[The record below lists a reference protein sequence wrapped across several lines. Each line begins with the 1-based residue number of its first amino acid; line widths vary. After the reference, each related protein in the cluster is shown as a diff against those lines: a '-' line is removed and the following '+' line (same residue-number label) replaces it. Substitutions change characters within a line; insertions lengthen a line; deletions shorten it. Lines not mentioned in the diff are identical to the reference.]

1 MRLFSSTTK
10 ASERRDSS
18 LDAVSGFLII
28 FMMYCHLMYWSQLDN
43 HYFHKVLLHV
53 FTFYMVWFFFKGGLF
68 AKVGE
73 SQHSVVSKSFH
84 RLIIPYII
92 FSLIGVFF
100 YWLDL
105 RLQGPVG
112 IRWFVV
118 RNVRFLLQKG
128 TFYGNLP
135 LWFLL
140 TLFLVRLLFNWLVR
154 YRYADIILVLLI
166 LTLYLFRYLNV
177 LGIGY
182 RLLYPYWLYN
192 TIIGLAYYWL
202 GYRLRPLLHHP
213 KTFLVSLLPFILLI
227 PYIELSFDFR
237 SCIAG
242 GDFLLTIVFCLAS
255 CFVAVGISRR
265 FCNPL
270 PVSIETLVAP
280 LRRLLI
286 HFGKH
291 SIEYLC
297 IHWIIITFLHLSIVV
312 SLGLPNG
319 TSHFLVYLFGLIILL
334 PLIRP
339 LAKHCFS

>member
-1 MRLFSSTTK
+1 MKHLSSITEISK
-10 ASERRDSS
+10 QRDSS

-28 FMMYCHLMYWSQLDN
+28 FMMYCHLMFWSKLYN
-43 HYFHKVLLHV
+43 HYFHEVLLHV
-53 FTFYMVWFFFKGGLF
+53 FAFYMGWFFFKGGLF
-68 AKVGE
+68 AKAGE
-73 SQHSVVSKSFH
+73 SLHSVVSKSFH
-84 RLIIPYII
+84 RLIVPYII

-112 IRWFVV
+112 MRWFVGQ
-118 RNVRFLLQKG
+118 NFRFLFHRG

-154 YRYADIILVLLI
+154 FRYTDIILALLI
-166 LTLYLFRYLNV
+166 LTLYFLRYLDV
-177 LGIGY
+177 LGIGH
-182 RLLYPYWLYN
+182 RLIFPYWLYN

-227 PYIELSFDFR
+227 PYIKLSYDFR
-237 SCIAG
+237 SSTAG
-242 GDFLLTIVFCLAS
+242 GDFLLTIVYCLAS
-255 CFVAVGISRR
+255 CFVAIGISRW
-265 FCNPL
+265 FCHPL
-270 PVSIETLVAP
+270 PISIEPFVAP

-312 SLGLPNG
+312 PLGLPIG
-319 TSHFLVYLFGLIILL
+319 ASHFVVYLFGLIILL

-339 LAKHCFS
+339 LAKHCF

>member
-1 MRLFSSTTK
+1 MKHLSSITK
-10 ASERRDSS
+10 TSKRRDSS
-18 LDAVSGFLII
+18 LDAVSGFLIL
-28 FMMYCHLMYWSQLDN
+28 FMMYCHLMFWSQLYN
-43 HYFHKVLLHV
+43 YYFHEVLLHV

-68 AKVGE
+68 AKTDE
-73 SQHSVVSKSFH
+73 SLHSVVRKSFH
-84 RLIIPYII
+84 RLIVPYII

-112 IRWFVV
+112 MRWFV
-118 RNVRFLLQKG
+118 NQNFRFLFHRG

-154 YRYADIILVLLI
+154 FRYTDIILALLI
-166 LTLYLFRYLNV
+166 LTLYLLRYLDV
-177 LGIGY
+177 LGIGH

-213 KTFLVSLLPFILLI
+213 KIFLVSLLPFILLI

-237 SCIAG
+237 SSIVG
-242 GDFLLTIVFCLAS
+242 GDFLLTIVYCLAS
-255 CFVAVGISRR
+255 CFVAIGISRW
-265 FCNPL
+265 FCHPL
-270 PVSIETLVAP
+270 PISIETFVAP

-286 HFGKH
+286 HFGKY

-312 SLGLPNG
+312 PLGLPYG
-319 TSHFLVYLFGLIILL
+319 MSHFVVYLFGLVILL
-334 PLIRP
+334 PLFRP
-339 LAKHCFS
+339 LAKHCF